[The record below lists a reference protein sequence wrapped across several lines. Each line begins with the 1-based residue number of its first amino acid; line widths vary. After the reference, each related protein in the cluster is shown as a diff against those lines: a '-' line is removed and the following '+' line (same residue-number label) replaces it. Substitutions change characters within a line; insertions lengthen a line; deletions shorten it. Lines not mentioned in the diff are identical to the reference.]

1 MASDDPIFDKAL
13 VRHLRSTPPEATP
26 AQSSQCADAETLA
39 AYHERLLA
47 PSELNAWKEHIA
59 GCQRCQEILAQL
71 EATDEIPLGVA
82 GMQPEDSR
90 VLIMQPVASHSPSQ
104 VPAPAQAIS
113 PVASMQPRRISP
125 ATRRWIAPAGAIA
138 AGLLA
143 WVVWHEDHSK
153 NIALQPAA
161 PAIVA
166 ENRRSD
172 SAPALPKSTPSA
184 LPADAEATPKPNLT
198 APARVAATLPKAV
211 TREYDSPASGDRV
224 NELDR
229 DHAISDLR
237 KVPALKD
244 SARAKSQVGP
254 SNHSLQQQ
262 ANAREYSANGKV
274 GDFKQDAPAFDGSA
288 ALGGKAGAAGAPSAS
303 PPPAPASTALSEM
316 ARSRSEN
323 AKLKKESSEEKTA
336 PPVVLAQTETGRV
349 ISTETQSVMVTS
361 DGANALVSASA
372 AGLVAGTG
380 SRIIPVPG
388 SKIIWKIENDG
399 RLRRTADLGDS
410 WQLQNVGVNTT
421 LLSGSAPSEKV
432 CWLVGTFGAVLV
444 TTDAG
449 AHWTKRSLPVTS
461 SVDRILAF
469 DAKHAVASLQS
480 TTITFETFDNGQT
493 WTLLTKK

>member
-161 PAIVA
+161 PASSLKIAVPIPRRHFPRA
-166 ENRRSD
+166 PRALCLLTPRPLPNR
-172 SAPALPKSTPSA
+172 
-184 LPADAEATPKPNLT
+184 
-198 APARVAATLPKAV
+198 
-211 TREYDSPASGDRV
+211 
-224 NELDR
+224 
-229 DHAISDLR
+229 I
-237 KVPALKD
+237 
-244 SARAKSQVGP
+244 
-254 SNHSLQQQ
+254 
-262 ANAREYSANGKV
+262 
-274 GDFKQDAPAFDGSA
+274 
-288 ALGGKAGAAGAPSAS
+288 S
-303 PPPAPASTALSEM
+303 PPQL
-316 ARSRSEN
+316 
-323 AKLKKESSEEKTA
+323 ES
-336 PPVVLAQTETGRV
+336 P
-349 ISTETQSVMVTS
+349 
-361 DGANALVSASA
+361 
-372 AGLVAGTG
+372 
-380 SRIIPVPG
+380 
-388 SKIIWKIENDG
+388 
-399 RLRRTADLGDS
+399 
-410 WQLQNVGVNTT
+410 QL
-421 LLSGSAPSEKV
+421 
-432 CWLVGTFGAVLV
+432 CR
-444 TTDAG
+444 
-449 AHWTKRSLPVTS
+449 KR
-461 SVDRILAF
+461 
-469 DAKHAVASLQS
+469 
-480 TTITFETFDNGQT
+480 
-493 WTLLTKK
+493 